1 VGRGYSAPERD
12 FTGGDPVPG
21 STHGIRSGLRLAV
34 AGLAV
39 AGLAVA
45 GGPAASAATTPYRVQ
60 QTPRINGL
68 LASVSC
74 AGTRFCAAAT
84 SSSLPPLAPVPRG
97 VPSVLVR
104 TAAGG
109 PWRIPRGAAIGL
121 VTGLSCTSATF
132 CLAIGTTGAHRWDG
146 SRWTAVAA
154 PPGPATTP
162 LGSGEQK
169 VSCVSRTFCL
179 AVGLT
184 DGPHPGPA
192 AAVWNGTSWQSTA
205 APKTPSGASSVKLDG
220 VSCPKKTVCFAN
232 GKYRKGGLG
241 FTLVEGFRGST
252 WVISGPATRL
262 SPVSASMDLSCAS
275 TTACMAVWGDYNGG
289 GRARWWNGSTWKGT
303 TLAGPSGAHF
313 ARGILSVSC
322 AAATSCTAVGALI
335 SGDPRKP
342 APLIEHWDGR
352 AWTRTASALPASGH
366 AALGGVSCTAAQVC
380 TAVGFR
386 QPGAAPFAEARR
398 S

>member
-1 VGRGYSAPERD
+1 
-12 FTGGDPVPG
+12 
-21 STHGIRSGLRLAV
+21 
-34 AGLAV
+34 
-39 AGLAVA
+39 
-45 GGPAASAATTPYRVQ
+45 
-60 QTPRINGL
+60 
-68 LASVSC
+68 
-74 AGTRFCAAAT
+74 
-84 SSSLPPLAPVPRG
+84 
-97 VPSVLVR
+97 
-104 TAAGG
+104 
-109 PWRIPRGAAIGL
+109 
-121 VTGLSCTSATF
+121 
-132 CLAIGTTGAHRWDG
+132 
-146 SRWTAVAA
+146 
-154 PPGPATTP
+154 
-162 LGSGEQK
+162 
-169 VSCVSRTFCL
+169 
-179 AVGLT
+179 
-184 DGPHPGPA
+184 
-192 AAVWNGTSWQSTA
+192 
-205 APKTPSGASSVKLDG
+205 

-366 AALGGVSCTAAQVC
+366 AALGGVSCTAARVC

>member
-1 VGRGYSAPERD
+1 VTA
-12 FTGGDPVPG
+12 
-21 STHGIRSGLRLAV
+21 LAV
-34 AGLAV
+34 AGLAL
-39 AGLAVA
+39 AGLAV
-45 GGPAASAATTPYRVQ
+45 GGPAASAAATPYRVQ
-60 QTPRINGL
+60 QTPRIDAL

-84 SSSLPPLAPVPRG
+84 SSSLPPLQNISPG

-109 PWRIPRGAAIGL
+109 PWRAPRGAAFGL
-121 VTGLSCTSATF
+121 ITGLSCASATF

-154 PPGPATTP
+154 PPGPATTA
-162 LGSGEQK
+162 LASGEQK
-169 VSCVSRTFCL
+169 VSCVSRAFCL

-192 AAVWNGTSWQSTA
+192 AAVWNGTSWQATA
-205 APKTPSGASSVKLDG
+205 APKTPAGATSVKLDG
-220 VSCPKKTVCFAN
+220 VSCPTKAVCFAN
-232 GKYRKGGLG
+232 GKYRTGGLG
-241 FTLVEGFRGST
+241 FTLVESFRGSSWT
-252 WVISGPATRL
+252 ISGPATRL
-262 SPVSASMDLSCAS
+262 SPVSASMDLSCAAV
-275 TTACMAVWGDYNGG
+275 TACMAVWGDYRGG
-289 GRARWWNGSTWKGT
+289 GRARWWNGSVWKGT

-322 AAATSCTAVGALI
+322 ATTSSCTAVGDLI
-335 SGDPRKP
+335 SGDLRDPV
-342 APLIEHWDGR
+342 PLIEHWDGR
-352 AWTRTASALPASGH
+352 AWTRTASALPASGL
-366 AALGGVSCTAAQVC
+366 AGLGGVACTAALAC